1 MAPDPLRPDEF
12 DEPTPERA
20 GAEEAAMGY
29 APEAGEEGAPGGIE
43 GALRRHERE
52 LIGTEGVEGV
62 AVGQSPRGEPALVV
76 YVRDP
81 SVRRLLP
88 ASLDGFDVE
97 VVVTGEIEA
106 FPA

>member
-1 MAPDPLRPDEF
+1 MAPDSLPPNEF
-12 DEPTPERA
+12 DAPTPDDA
-20 GAEEAAMGY
+20 GAEEAAMAY
-29 APEAGEEGAPGGIE
+29 SPDADEERAGIE
-43 GALRRHERE
+43 DALRRHERE

-62 AVGQSPRGEPALVV
+62 AVGQSSRGEPALVV
-76 YVRDP
+76 YVREP

-88 ASLDGFDVE
+88 SSLDGFAVE

>member
-1 MAPDPLRPDEF
+1 VAPDSLPPDEF
-12 DEPTPERA
+12 DAPTPDDG
-20 GAEEAAMGY
+20 GAEEAAMAY
-29 APEAGEEGAPGGIE
+29 SPDAHEEGTGIE
-43 GALRRHERE
+43 GALRRNERE
-52 LIGTEGVEGV
+52 LMGTEGVEGI
-62 AVGQSPRGEPALVV
+62 AVGQSSRGQPALVV

-88 ASLDGFDVE
+88 SSLDGFDVE